1 MLFYAQKMPKNDLFA
16 HASQYCRS
24 ILTYLQSRL
33 TSLLGL
39 FLEPPGRLAARLGS
53 YYISE
58 ANCLNSENSASAEFQ
73 PVASHEIVQ
82 PQQEL
87 RT

>member
-1 MLFYAQKMPKNDLFA
+1 VATTA
-16 HASQYCRS
+16 
-24 ILTYLQSRL
+24 
-33 TSLLGL
+33 
-39 FLEPPGRLAARLGS
+39 AARLLFDCAAAAASKKPAGRRAGALAS
-53 YYISE
+53 SE
-58 ANCLNSENSASAEFQ
+58 ANCLYSENSASAEFQ

>member
-1 MLFYAQKMPKNDLFA
+1 WTNTATSSSA
-16 HASQYCRS
+16 ASSS
-24 ILTYLQSRL
+24 IAIA
-33 TSLLGL
+33 
-39 FLEPPGRLAARLGS
+39 EPPR
-53 YYISE
+53 SE